1 MKNKIREGIF
11 ETNSSS
17 VHSLVLMNQK
27 LSKPNLREL
36 RINKDGIIKIPLGYF
51 GKDYRIYSSQKEKL
65 SYIMTAFYCCFGEDI
80 NKFNDD
86 SHWDSS
92 YWSDIKMAIIEYI
105 NKSCP
110 DKHCIDIIP
119 VYPKKTKNAYGHYG
133 YYDWE
138 VGFDHQ
144 TYPNYLSDC
153 IVNLYNPQKVLNFIF
168 NKDLVLETNCD

>member
-36 RINKDGIIKIPLGYF
+36 RIDKDGVIKIPLGYF

-65 SYIMTAFYCCFGEDI
+65 SYIMTVFYCCFGEDI
-80 NKFNDD
+80 TRFEDKDD
-86 SHWDSS
+86 WLSS
-92 YWSDIKMAIIEYI
+92 YWGDIKKAIINYI
-105 NKSCP
+105 NTSCP
-110 DKHCIDIIP
+110 DKHCTNIVP
-119 VYPKKTKNAYGHYG
+119 VLPKKTITTYG
-133 YYDWE
+133 YYDLE

-144 TYPNYLSDC
+144 TYPSYLEDC
-153 IVNLYNPQKVLNFIF
+153 IIDLYNPKKVIEFIF
-168 NKDLVLETNCD
+168 NKDIALETGCD